1 MFCLCRLSQL
11 LCFSDISAIPAAAA
25 IPRITAAVTASDVPG
40 LGAGFAVSVSEVMP
54 KLQLSAA
61 SALF

>member
-54 KLQLSAA
+54 KLQ
-61 SALF
+61 